1 MWTALAIEAVVGV
14 LAIVWLIDD
23 LWGPDEVRRGTRAG
37 GIDVGGRSPD
47 DVAGLLTPLA
57 AELSAIEVELV
68 LDGDAVVTSASELGI
83 SLDTASVAA
92 EAAEQVSGPLRP
104 FAWLSDFFGHR
115 DIDLALTTEV
125 DQITAAVRRVGGD
138 PDTPRIRLV
147 EGELVPVIGAQ
158 IPDVDMPA
166 LVSLLE
172 GAVLDSLNG
181 AAAEPVKVAVPTSG
195 TRPADP
201 DASLRAVEL
210 AAEANRITAEGVRL
224 HMLGTTA
231 SASLDPEHLRPFIRT
246 EGTGLKARLA
256 LDSGISDTLADIFD
270 FARTESSEAS
280 FDVDFSDDA
289 SGAVVIRGGE
299 PGYECCDPQAA
310 DVLLAGL
317 EQLQPVIVL
326 PSVASPHPRGRE
338 WAESLGITQ
347 IVGEF
352 TTPFRP
358 GQQRV
363 INIDRISEITRGALI
378 APGEQFSLN
387 DFVGPRTREKG
398 FVSAGVIAEGVFT
411 NAVGGGIS
419 QFATTLFNAA
429 FFAGLEFVDYQSHS
443 IYISR
448 YPYGREATVSYGE
461 VDLVF
466 ENNTPYTLMLWPTTT
481 PSSVTVRIYSTPWII
496 GEQTAQYSRQQGIA
510 CTRVTTTRTRT
521 WLNDGHTETD
531 TVFAVYRPEGVK
543 CDGTPSVTTTT
554 LPEDADDVPD
564 DDPTTTDPTTTDP
577 TTTTPPE
584 EDTDPPD
591 DDNPPDDSP
600 TTTTPTDDDNEG
612 DQSDPD
618 DTNTDP
624 TTATLPNNT
633 NDGDQSDDDPTP
645 ITPPDDTNTDP
656 TATTPTDNT
665 IKQSD
670 GNQPDNTSNQP
681 DGNQPD
687 NTGNQPDGNQPDDG
701 PSSE

>member
-1 MWTALAIEAVVGV
+1 MSGGTRFGSRRPWFRRTWVMWTALAVEAVIGV

-23 LWGPDEVRRGTRAG
+23 FWGPDEVRRGTRVG

-47 DVAGLLTPLA
+47 DVAGLLAPLA
-57 AELSAIEVELV
+57 AELSAIEVELA
-68 LDGDAVVTSASELGI
+68 LDNNAVVKSASELGI
-83 SLDTASVAA
+83 SLDISSVAA
-92 EAAEQVSGPLRP
+92 EAAEQVEGPLQP
-104 FAWLSDFFGHR
+104 FAWLRDFFGHR
-115 DIDLALTTEV
+115 NIDLVLTTEV
-125 DQITAAVRRVGGD
+125 SRITAAVQQLGGD
-138 PDTPRIRLV
+138 PETPRIRLV
-147 EGELVPVIGAQ
+147 AGELVPVIGVQ
-158 IPDVDMPA
+158 IPDANMPA
-166 LVSLLE
+166 LMSLLE
-172 GAVLDSLNG
+172 GAVLDSLG
-181 AAAEPVKVAVPTSG
+181 DASTEPVTVAVPTRG

-201 DASLRAVEL
+201 EASLRAIEL
-210 AAEANRITAEGVRL
+210 AEEANRITAEGVRL
-224 HMLGTTA
+224 HMQGTTA
-231 SASLDPEHLRPFIRT
+231 SALLGPEHLRPFVRT
-246 EGTGLKARLA
+246 EGTGLEARLA
-256 LDSGISDTLADIFD
+256 LDSGISDMLADLFE

-280 FDVDFSDDA
+280 FDVDFSDNA
-289 SGAVVIRGGE
+289 SGTVVIRGGE
-299 PGYECCDPQAA
+299 PAYKCCDPQAA

-363 INIDRISEITRGALI
+363 INIDRISEITRGALV
-378 APGEQFSLN
+378 APGERFSLN

-411 NAVGGGIS
+411 NEVGGGIS

-448 YPYGREATVSYGE
+448 YPYGREATVSYGY

-481 PSSVTVRIYSTPWII
+481 ASSVTVRIYSTPWII
-496 GEQTAQYSRQQGIA
+496 GKQTAQYSRPQGTS

-531 TVFAVYRPEGVK
+531 TVFAVYRPEGIK

-554 LPEDADDVPD
+554 LPEDGDDQPDGDPTTTTLPNGDVPDNDPPDD
-564 DDPTTTDPTTTDP
+564 DDPTTITPPNNTNSVDQPDPTITDP
-577 TTTTPPE
+577 TTTTLPDSDQPNDNPTHTTPPGNTNN
-584 EDTDPPD
+584 DQPPD
-591 DDNPPDDSP
+591 QPP
-600 TTTTPTDDDNEG
+600 
-612 DQSDPD
+612 
-618 DTNTDP
+618 
-624 TTATLPNNT
+624 
-633 NDGDQSDDDPTP
+633 ND
-645 ITPPDDTNTDP
+645 
-656 TATTPTDNT
+656 
-665 IKQSD
+665 
-670 GNQPDNTSNQP
+670 NQPE
-681 DGNQPD
+681 
-687 NTGNQPDGNQPDDG
+687 DG
-701 PSSE
+701 PGSE